1 MGCICLVDECRVEWL
16 WSSEK
21 KVMLNFSL
29 QSRYFASSLRTGSI
43 FAALSAPTGLFGLV
57 SRTTAGIKPSL
68 PWGTIIWNLGPDS
81 IQYRVNVCLQILM
94 RFLSERTENKV
105 IMRPSVT
112 AQRRAGV
119 FTFVITST
127 IQHFRVVFMKRPF
140 RPLAV
145 RPELSQFA
153 RSVFVFL

>member
-43 FAALSAPTGLFGLV
+43 LARLRPVFSGLFPQQRLEIEPTLRNNNLE
-57 SRTTAGIKPSL
+57 SWTTNDPTPG
-68 PWGTIIWNLGPDS
+68 S
-81 IQYRVNVCLQILM
+81 IRYRVNICLQIPM

-119 FTFVITST
+119 FTFVVTST
-127 IQHFRVVFMKRPF
+127 IQVSPISEWYSWNGR
-140 RPLAV
+140 
-145 RPELSQFA
+145 FA
-153 RSVFVFL
+153 R